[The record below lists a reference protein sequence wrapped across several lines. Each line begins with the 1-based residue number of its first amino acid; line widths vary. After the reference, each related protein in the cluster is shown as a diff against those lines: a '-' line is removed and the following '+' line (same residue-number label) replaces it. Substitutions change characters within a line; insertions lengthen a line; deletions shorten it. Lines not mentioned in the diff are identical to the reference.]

1 MSQFDEQVDF
11 VVVGSGGGALCA
23 ALVMAASG
31 KRVVVLEKTEFAGGT
46 TARSGGVMW
55 IPNNPFLAR
64 DGIED
69 SIEQARR
76 YLDSLVADEFDAPGS
91 TPARRDRYLREAP
104 EMVDYLI
111 QQGIQLDRVS
121 YWPDYYDERPGGLE
135 QGRCVVAAP
144 FDVNQLG
151 PWKSRMRPGFLEM
164 PATLEEALVMPYF
177 KRWSKARKTLLRV
190 IGRTIWSRLTGKR
203 YVSAGKAL
211 QGRMLQAALA
221 AGAVIRVSSPVTEL
235 LSKGDRVTGVVTEKD
250 GRPWRVGAAL
260 GVLVGAGGFSHN
272 QTMRDQ
278 YQPGTSTRWSSA
290 LPSDTGEMI
299 VEMQRCGAATAQMD
313 EMVGNQCVVSPD
325 SQEGEI
331 QFGAQGIT
339 AKPHAILV
347 DQSGRRYMNEGG
359 SYMAYCKNML
369 RHNASTPC
377 VPSWAIMD
385 SQFLAKYMLAG
396 TMPGKKKPANW
407 YQSGFLKK
415 ADSMAELARLI
426 DVDPDQL
433 QASVQRFNGF
443 VDNNHD
449 ADFGRGARA
458 YDRWLGDPLQQPN
471 PALGKIEQGPFYAV
485 AVYPGDVSTY
495 GGVVTDDKAQ
505 VLREDGSAI
514 EGLYACGVSTASMM
528 GRSYPGAGA
537 SVGPSLTWGYIA
549 AKEAL
554 TAQRDS

>member
-11 VVVGSGGGALCA
+11 VVAGSGGGSLCA
-23 ALVMAASG
+23 ALVMAAAG
-31 KRVVVLEKTEFAGGT
+31 KRVVVLEKTEFVGGT

-69 SIEQARR
+69 SLEKALR
-76 YLDSLVADEFDAPGS
+76 YLDSLVADESDAPGS

-104 EMVDYLI
+104 AMVDYLT

-121 YWPDYYDERPGGLE
+121 YWPDYYDERPGALE

-144 FDVNQLG
+144 FNINRLG
-151 PWKSRMRPGFLEM
+151 PWKERMRPGFLEM

-177 KRWSKARKTLLRV
+177 KRWSKARKTLFKV
-190 IGRTIWSRLTGKR
+190 VARTIWSRLTGKR

-211 QGRMLQAALA
+211 QGRILLAALE
-221 AGAVIRVSSPVTEL
+221 AGADIRTSSPVKEL
-235 LSKGDRVTGVVTEKD
+235 IVEGDKVVGVVTEQN
-250 GRPWRVGAAL
+250 GQPWRIAAAQ

-272 QTMRDQ
+272 QAMRDR

-299 VEMQRCGAATAQMD
+299 VEMQRCGAAIAQME
-313 EMVGNQCVVSPD
+313 EMVGNQCVLSPD

-369 RHNASTPC
+369 RHHAETPA

-396 TMPGKKKPANW
+396 TMPGKKKPDRW
-407 YQSGFLKK
+407 FESGFLKK
-415 ADSMAELARLI
+415 AESIDDLAAMI
-426 DVDPDQL
+426 DVDPDTL
-433 QASVQRFNGF
+433 RASVERFNGF
-443 VDNNHD
+443 VDANHD

-495 GGVVTDDKAQ
+495 GGVVTDDKAR
-505 VLREDGSAI
+505 VLRGDGSVI

-528 GRSYPGAGA
+528 GRCYPGAGA

-549 AKEAL
+549 AQEAL
-554 TAQRDS
+554 GAAPQ